1 MIFSFAENDCYKI
14 IDTTAAYLI
23 TSLLIKMKISDEH
36 IFIQIIKRLIFC
48 CFILIVGL
56 GKSFGNETSASIQWA
71 VPDSVG
77 EEVIDGK
84 VYITYQIEP
93 KDTYYKLSRT
103 YGPSVS
109 AIAEANSN
117 IKLKIGDRIRIP
129 TERMAAE
136 LHEETI
142 TDTASFEVKTKYQVG
157 KKETLYAVSKRFNVP
172 IEDLQAFNGLTNNE
186 IKEGQILKI
195 PGKPL
200 PESEADPEPEIEL
213 AETQE
218 ETPESALDIKTNQY
232 GVKEKHEKGIG
243 VWIEGLAQEGKS
255 NLALHKTAPIGTVL
269 KITNPMTKK
278 ITFAKVVGGFAENM
292 DTRNAIVVLSKSAAT
307 YIGALD
313 RRFQIE
319 INYGLPT
326 NN

>member
-1 MIFSFAENDCYKI
+1 
-14 IDTTAAYLI
+14 
-23 TSLLIKMKISDEH
+23 MKISNKN
-36 IFIQIIKRLIFC
+36 IFIQIIKQLSFC
-48 CFILIVGL
+48 CFILTVGF
-56 GKSFGNETSASIQWA
+56 GKIFGNEASAHIHWA

-84 VYITYQIEP
+84 IYITYQIEP

-117 IKLKIGDRIRIP
+117 TKLKIGDKIRIP

-136 LHEETI
+136 LYEETA
-142 TDTASFEVKTKYQVG
+142 TDTTSIEIKTKYQVG
-157 KKETLYAVSKRFNVP
+157 KKETLYAVSKRFNVSV
-172 IEDLQAFNGLTNNE
+172 EDLKTFNGLASNE

-195 PGKPL
+195 PGEPL
-200 PESEADPEPEIEL
+200 PDFEAEPEPEIEL

-218 ETPESALDIKTNQY
+218 ETPESALDIETNQY

-326 NN
+326 N